1 MNTLFLP
8 YRKVRP
14 EYIFFYFLGLKDQNA
29 YVRKNAI
36 MCVPKVYEISPELI
50 ERENLIKTV
59 KDIFNKD
66 TNYDVV
72 ANAI

>member
-1 MNTLFLP
+1 MSILFLP
-8 YRKVRP
+8 WKKVRLHKK
-14 EYIFFYFLGLKDQNA
+14 EIYFLGLKDQNA

-50 ERENLIKTV
+50 ERENLIKTL

-66 TNYDVV
+66 NNYDVV